1 MSISRKLH
9 PAIYVAIWISFSSTV
24 IIYNKWILSSTGFH
38 YPISLT
44 TWHLIFATILTQI
57 MKRHTNMLP
66 AAKNSTMTWDKYTRT
81 VVPIGIFFS
90 GSLIFNNKAYLHL
103 SVAFIQMLKAAT
115 PIVVLLFSFIAGL
128 KEPNLRLFLNVLL
141 VVVGVAIASYGELEF
156 RMTGFIYQLIGLLFE
171 SARLVLV
178 QKLMTDKMDPLSSLY
193 YFAPVCAFF
202 NAIAFL
208 KYEYPVISFADITD
222 LGFFVLLSNAC
233 IAFGLNVAV
242 VFLIGCTSSLVLTLS
257 GVLKDILLICF
268 SMIIFHSR
276 SSTTQIFGYS
286 IALMALV
293 KYKTMNMDVRK
304 EYLRLV
310 GKDVST
316 ALPR

>member
-1 MSISRKLH
+1 MAAPKKIH
-9 PAIYVAIWISFSSTV
+9 PAIYIAVWIAFSSSV
-24 IIYNKWILSSTGFH
+24 ILYNKWILSSKNFH
-38 YPISLT
+38 YPIFLT
-44 TWHLIFATILTQI
+44 TWHLVFATILTQI

-66 AAKNSTMTWDKYTRT
+66 AAKKSTMTWDKYTRT

-115 PIVVLLFSFIAGL
+115 PIVVLVLSFMSGL
-128 KEPNLRLFLNVLL
+128 KEPNLRLFLNVLI

-156 RMTGFIYQLIGLLFE
+156 RLTGFIYQVTGLLFE

-178 QKLMTDKMDPLSSLY
+178 QKLMTEKMDPLSSLY

-202 NAIAFL
+202 NSIAFL
-208 KYEYPVISFADITD
+208 LYEYPTISSADIAD
-222 LGFFVLLSNAC
+222 LGLFVLLSNAS

-268 SMIIFHSR
+268 SMIVFHSR
-276 SSTTQIFGYS
+276 TSATQIFGYS
-286 IALMALV
+286 IALVALV

-310 GKDVST
+310 GKKGSIE
-316 ALPR
+316 LPR